1 MNIASIATRKLNLLA
16 DEIGLKKGRGGA
28 PPHQIEPLETFVGHT
43 DEPARVTDTLPAS
56 REWFSG

>member
-1 MNIASIATRKLNLLA
+1 MKLNLLA